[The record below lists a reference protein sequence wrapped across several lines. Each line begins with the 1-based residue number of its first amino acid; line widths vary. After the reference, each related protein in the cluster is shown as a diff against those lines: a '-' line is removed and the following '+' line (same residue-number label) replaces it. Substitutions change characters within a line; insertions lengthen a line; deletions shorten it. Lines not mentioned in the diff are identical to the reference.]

1 MPIFFWMNRFC
12 SFEKFLVLYELR
24 NEINNGISNVN
35 QAIIIAEVVE
45 NLGYSLVDIE
55 REGRGLLRVTIENQ
69 NPDELITVGDCEKV
83 SHQLTYTLPV
93 ENVPF
98 DRLEVSSPGV
108 DRVIKT
114 ANDFIRFNGLE
125 INLKLRV
132 AMGNRKNFTGVLQ
145 GLVKGSV
152 ESRDAVWGLL
162 IEPKPGESAML
173 EFTLAD
179 VDKARL
185 VPVLDFKGKKS

>member
-114 ANDFIRFNGLE
+114 AEDFIRFNGLE

>member
-1 MPIFFWMNRFC
+1 M
-12 SFEKFLVLYELR
+12 
-24 NEINNGISNVN
+24 VN
-35 QAIIIAEVVE
+35 QNQVITDVVE
-45 NLGYSLVDIE
+45 GLGYHLVDIE
-55 REGRGLLRVTIENQ
+55 REGRGLLRVTIENHDY
-69 NPDELITVGDCEKV
+69 NILITVGDCEKV

-98 DRLEVSSPGV
+98 ERLEVSSPGV
-108 DRVIKT
+108 DRILKT
-114 ANDFIRFNGLE
+114 ADDFQRFEGLE
-125 INLKLRV
+125 IALKLHV

-145 GLVKGSV
+145 GLISG
-152 ESRDAVWGLL
+152 EPNSRDAVWGLL

-173 EFTLAD
+173 EFSLAD

>member
-1 MPIFFWMNRFC
+1 M
-12 SFEKFLVLYELR
+12 
-24 NEINNGISNVN
+24 VN
-35 QAIIIAEVVE
+35 QNQVITDVVE
-45 NLGYSLVDIE
+45 GLGYHLVDIE
-55 REGRGLLRVTIENQ
+55 REGRGLLRVTIENKDY
-69 NPDELITVGDCEKV
+69 NVLITVGDCEKV

-98 DRLEVSSPGV
+98 ERLEVSSPGV
-108 DRVIKT
+108 DRILKT
-114 ANDFIRFNGLE
+114 ADDFQRFEGLE
-125 INLKLRV
+125 ITLKLHV

-145 GLVKGSV
+145 GLISGEPK
-152 ESRDAVWGLL
+152 SRDAVWGLL

-173 EFTLAD
+173 EFSLAD

>member
-1 MPIFFWMNRFC
+1 
-12 SFEKFLVLYELR
+12 
-24 NEINNGISNVN
+24 VN

-55 REGRGLLRVTIENQ
+55 REGRGLLRVTIENS
-69 NPDELITVGDCEKV
+69 NPDEPITVGDCEKV

-114 ANDFIRFNGLE
+114 AEDFIRFNGLE